1 MDESKFFTLT
11 ALSASTISFGQLNT
25 SKVFSYQKNGT
36 GSYQQVTSATTISLQ
51 EGEYARFYCPNTG
64 DTTFNTAGNGSSS
77 TWSIRATGAVKAS
90 GHITSLINE
99 NCPNTMGK
107 YCFYWLFMPSSTDNR
122 NDIVDASELIL
133 PTTTSEACYQDMFTR
148 CNIVHA
154 PKLPATSLAE
164 KSYYGMFS
172 GCIHLVDD
180 IILPATRLS
189 NNCYRSM
196 FKGCTSLPS
205 ANIYASQFLET
216 AYYRRDM
223 FRNCSNFNTLILPN
237 LINAPS
243 TSDTTWLISV
253 AATGTV
259 YQNAEATWDK
269 STASMGIP
277 KGWTVETYTTMYN
290 ISLFTT
296 NVLKC
301 TLSGGGLYS
310 SGDTV
315 TLTATPETGYMIR
328 EWYDNDTQ
336 QPIQVQGNSYT
347 FQATEDRNITV
358 RVSAIENPTIT
369 ANVSPQGLATIT
381 GGGTYDLGDT
391 VTLTVSNIDEN
402 YVFDEWYDNNA
413 QQPIQVQGYTYTF
426 TAEFDR
432 SITAKL
438 RALQN
443 SDYLTITAI
452 QDSSISFSQYGI
464 PTSVFYYQLNNGQ
477 FTQVTPSTI
486 IPLQEGDTVRFKGN
500 NESSFNTRNNGWRFN
515 VVGETTVSGH
525 ITALFN
531 ISHPNNISEYAFKE
545 LFKGCSGIKD
555 ASGLILPTVTAEGCF
570 YSMFSDCENMVHAP
584 QVLATTIERESCC
597 AMFYDCE
604 KLEDDVYLP
613 ATEIKY
619 DGARQMYHHC
629 ARITYAELGFS
640 NLANYACYGLFEFCY
655 YLQFIELTNLTTSPS
670 SENGNYQALGNWL
683 NYAGRTVNLVGF
695 INCLM
700 MKPQSATWNEQTNGM
715 HMSISENNNF
725 NTLVTNQTKCR
736 IKAHSNRTTTTFA
749 GTGVVLPNQTVKVR
763 ANSVNDNE
771 VLGWYDDDTH
781 QLIQST
787 GNTLT
792 FTATSDRNV
801 TAQLTTLPIYT
812 VSAISIPEGALITE
826 GVGQYEQ
833 GAKVTISA
841 RIVNPK
847 EYKFD
852 HLSVTPVG
860 PGRPNVAEFT
870 LTGDTTVNC
879 YATQVITIPIAYSDK
894 PTAIEAIDLDNDN
907 TPCTLWTDGNG
918 YVTGATIDVNHR
930 LQISA
935 YTDYNNYYKN
945 TVEGITLNGEQYG
958 DTVAITATTEA
969 TANTIT
975 VNAHQTKVYI
985 PVANPE
991 GITITGEGYYD
1002 LGSKVTLNVS
1012 KTEVGYTFLHWDNDK
1027 TTKEIHFFAKL
1038 EDDNVV
1044 RTVVSRYRQPLRI
1057 TNTSG
1062 YPIHLYFGKY
1072 ICFFPMY
1079 YRRERSGQWQ
1089 PLPQLEYEGD
1099 NYHQPSGYLYPYIV
1113 LEDGE
1118 YVEFYGEKGL
1128 NKNVYPDDVRLPE
1141 EVNPYH
1147 PHLPTM
1153 VKGDYDLQ
1161 EGGKYCY
1168 GINGLFSR
1176 DFGFYSEGKYKVSG
1190 YLTSLFDLNCPDYV
1204 PDTTN
1209 FGSLFSTPR
1218 FLRLPIGGIE
1228 TPHIQIR
1235 QNAIDDASELILPK
1249 NVNDTGEDST
1259 VFYSDYPG
1267 TYSHM
1272 FENSKLRLPPSLPA
1286 MELEQSCYKS
1296 MFLNCD
1302 QLETSPTLPA
1312 KNTKEYSYA
1321 GMFGNCSGLTQ
1332 IESYADNIDSYDDQ
1346 WGHYDTEGWTAKY
1359 EIDWQGGNMPTWVPV
1374 TEYDP
1379 ETYHRNLISSVPSAG
1394 TFVYSENAE
1403 WDDSTR
1409 DTRTIPYDWN
1419 GVPRNIVHVI
1429 VKTEPK
1435 YTGEVYGEGVYESG
1449 ATITVGVR
1457 EIGNGYKFNSWNYN
1471 NSTQKELTLT
1481 VTEDMELIA
1490 YMSDGHIQ
1498 QGELGLDGLFIDGQ
1512 RVDEFNDMDV
1522 SMTYQ
1527 SRHTSSP
1534 EAVRSNFSKT
1544 VTLPGTP
1551 NNNNIFGNLYNPNAT
1566 LTNFNPRE
1574 RVEFKLYRNSEIVE
1588 KGYIT
1593 LDEIVTDKDGNI
1605 TYNVTLYGGLGD
1617 FFYSLQYDENGDE
1630 LTLDLLSYPLTME
1643 NNHIVCFWDF
1653 EHIKQGWEK
1662 LKLPFDKND
1671 RTPENY
1677 IVACPTYGG
1686 FGDDMDN
1693 NKAILLSKWY
1703 NGPDDEYGWNFWNGP
1718 VVTDYT
1724 PDQGEHFYC
1733 DRNGW
1738 IGVEA
1743 QREMSEWET
1752 RDLRSS
1758 QQRPAIRTKLIFDA
1772 ICDPVNNGG
1781 YTVELSQSLSAD
1793 TYLNDSWIVC
1803 DRLDFDNGDSNLNP
1817 IIVKSY
1823 KDRVITAT
1831 VAPAVQ
1837 MTEDEDVFDLSG
1849 MSNVH
1854 LQLCAY
1860 PMMYVENTQHVLQDS
1875 VREIFTA
1882 METRAYARDSENN
1895 LIMRYTPVYSTVL
1908 KHYVEGDEYTST
1920 QYHVFDQV
1928 YVANA
1933 YVFWLTDNYGHKSN
1947 VQVLMNHLIKDGFW
1961 VIEDEYKE
1969 YIAQWANVSTNQV
1982 TIHNVPIKKRKN
1994 ARGDVWFVTEDV
2006 MPLTIDLPSESD
2018 VKVQYHSE
2026 VIAIP
2031 FAITRNGKKYNL
2043 SDCMYYNKTT
2053 PDFSVDTT
2061 GQLPSWDWNKDEI
2074 NRRAL
2079 TEWKVNVEQPRY
2091 DLWTIE
2097 DEQQDYEQFTAWMWD
2112 TFYIS
2117 TGDNTQD
2124 DNFGSSYQAWQPIKY
2139 LDTWYEPIEDKDNEG
2154 AENGF
2159 YEGQLQSVQSTA
2171 VTKELLF
2178 GRMGTAYNFLMTLSK
2193 LLSLR
2198 FRMDKDDKKVYIER
2212 VFEYY
2217 KDNTIDITDRVDY
2230 SKEIKVIP
2238 NVTEYKYL
2246 DYTLES
2252 PEDLYINKLY
2262 NTKYHKP
2269 YGGYKFN
2276 TGINLSN
2283 DTNKIFES
2291 SPFNSTAE
2299 YNMKSPYFFINE
2311 RVPQPYLLPY
2321 VQQTLYL
2328 DEAGSTSSSQVQ
2340 TLERNGYSSIYRLNQ
2355 IEGPTLL
2362 CMYDKEY
2369 KAVDTN
2375 MVLAFFNGFTPW
2387 KCIVSDN
2394 IKAMNELQNKNCVM
2408 SMYMH
2413 FADDITDVVAVSV
2426 AQQGFVPYL
2435 DGYIYGKPSTK
2446 TDSTERIAALM
2457 EDIPQFITTSN
2468 GKSTLISEPEH
2479 PFTEVGE
2486 CIYPQYHMWSEDMYD
2501 RNGKKVELYM
2511 RMPKDIKPDEML
2523 RNFIYWQNSIWV
2535 LESIEDYDI
2544 AKPDTVKVTLIKV
2557 RNKTN
2562 YLLNED

>member
-1 MDESKFFTLT
+1 MFESYT
-11 ALSASTISFGQLNT
+11 A
-25 SKVFSYQKNGT
+25 
-36 GSYQQVTSATTISLQ
+36 
-51 EGEYARFYCPNTG
+51 
-64 DTTFNTAGNGSSS
+64 
-77 TWSIRATGAVKAS
+77 
-90 GHITSLINE
+90 
-99 NCPNTMGK
+99 
-107 YCFYWLFMPSSTDNR
+107 
-122 NDIVDASELIL
+122 ASEDF
-133 PTTTSEACYQDMFTR
+133 EQY
-148 CNIVHA
+148 
-154 PKLPATSLAE
+154 
-164 KSYYGMFS
+164 S
-172 GCIHLVDD
+172 GPLLLNKI
-180 IILPATRLS
+180 
-189 NNCYRSM
+189 N
-196 FKGCTSLPS
+196 
-205 ANIYASQFLET
+205 
-216 AYYRRDM
+216 
-223 FRNCSNFNTLILPN
+223 LPN
-237 LINAPS
+237 LINAPTYKGNS
-243 TSDTTWLISV
+243 GDVFYNWLN
-253 AATGTV
+253 GTAEYGV
-259 YQNAEATWDK
+259 IYQNQNATWDK
-269 STASMGIP
+269 NTQSMYIP
-277 KGWTVETYTTMYN
+277 KKWVVTKNNDKCAVNVTSNSPDNVTISGTGIYTTG
-290 ISLFTT
+290 S
-296 NVLKC
+296 
-301 TLSGGGLYS
+301 
-310 SGDTV
+310 TV
-315 TLTATPETGYMIR
+315 TITATPRTGYEIT
-328 EWYDNDTQ
+328 EWYDNDAQ

-347 FQATEDRNITV
+347 FQATEDRSITV
-358 RVSAIENPTIT
+358 RLVEDETVTIT
-369 ANVSPQGLATIT
+369 ANALPQGIATIT
-381 GGGTYDLGDT
+381 GGGTYYVGDT
-391 VTLTVSNIDEN
+391 VTLIANNADLYDIEWSNGQTGDTISFTATTDETYTATYIKTRTLITGSTIQSGLTIEGLGVYNIGDTVTLNIKGKIPSLKIFDKWSVQYDNVQDPVYYEERKTTFIATVNNGEVTMLLKDGFDEN
-402 YVFDEWYDNNA
+402 KDYFTVEVEMEEGSESLYCNLRQFWLGDDVHTLDLWYNVDNNGWQSANRNTIITLSHRESPKHTVKFAGKPSDGYTVGNQCSGTTDFSDSWIYKYYQTNDESWIESLTSLSGHWDLQEEELDGNGDLAIRPIFRIHPYDYTSGDYKIKVRLKGKLVSLINSNCYDDDEGDFRNLFASIDYWYDNYELD
-413 QQPIQVQGYTYTF
+413 V
-426 TAEFDR
+426 
-432 SITAKL
+432 SKL
-438 RALQN
+438 IFPKNSLY
-443 SDYLTITAI
+443 SDYTGMFAYTKCL
-452 QDSSISFSQYGI
+452 
-464 PTSVFYYQLNNGQ
+464 
-477 FTQVTPSTI
+477 
-486 IPLQEGDTVRFKGN
+486 
-500 NESSFNTRNNGWRFN
+500 
-515 VVGETTVSGH
+515 
-525 ITALFN
+525 
-531 ISHPNNISEYAFKE
+531 
-545 LFKGCSGIKD
+545 KD
-555 ASGLILPTVTAEGCF
+555 ASKLKLPSNAVPGGFE
-570 YSMFSDCENMVHAP
+570 YMF
-584 QVLATTIERESCC
+584 
-597 AMFYDCE
+597 
-604 KLEDDVYLP
+604 
-613 ATEIKY
+613 
-619 DGARQMYHHC
+619 AR
-629 ARITYAELGFS
+629 S
-640 NLANYACYGLFEFCY
+640 
-655 YLQFIELTNLTTSPS
+655 
-670 SENGNYQALGNWL
+670 
-683 NYAGRTVNLVGF
+683 
-695 INCLM
+695 
-700 MKPQSATWNEQTNGM
+700 
-715 HMSISENNNF
+715 
-725 NTLVTNQTKCR
+725 
-736 IKAHSNRTTTTFA
+736 
-749 GTGVVLPNQTVKVR
+749 
-763 ANSVNDNE
+763 
-771 VLGWYDDDTH
+771 
-781 QLIQST
+781 
-787 GNTLT
+787 
-792 FTATSDRNV
+792 
-801 TAQLTTLPIYT
+801 
-812 VSAISIPEGALITE
+812 
-826 GVGQYEQ
+826 
-833 GAKVTISA
+833 
-841 RIVNPK
+841 
-847 EYKFD
+847 
-852 HLSVTPVG
+852 
-860 PGRPNVAEFT
+860 
-870 LTGDTTVNC
+870 
-879 YATQVITIPIAYSDK
+879 
-894 PTAIEAIDLDNDN
+894 
-907 TPCTLWTDGNG
+907 
-918 YVTGATIDVNHR
+918 
-930 LQISA
+930 
-935 YTDYNNYYKN
+935 
-945 TVEGITLNGEQYG
+945 
-958 DTVAITATTEA
+958 
-969 TANTIT
+969 
-975 VNAHQTKVYI
+975 
-985 PVANPE
+985 
-991 GITITGEGYYD
+991 
-1002 LGSKVTLNVS
+1002 
-1012 KTEVGYTFLHWDNDK
+1012 
-1027 TTKEIHFFAKL
+1027 
-1038 EDDNVV
+1038 
-1044 RTVVSRYRQPLRI
+1044 
-1057 TNTSG
+1057 
-1062 YPIHLYFGKY
+1062 
-1072 ICFFPMY
+1072 
-1079 YRRERSGQWQ
+1079 
-1089 PLPQLEYEGD
+1089 
-1099 NYHQPSGYLYPYIV
+1099 
-1113 LEDGE
+1113 
-1118 YVEFYGEKGL
+1118 
-1128 NKNVYPDDVRLPE
+1128 
-1141 EVNPYH
+1141 
-1147 PHLPTM
+1147 
-1153 VKGDYDLQ
+1153 DLQ
-1161 EGGKYCY
+1161 
-1168 GINGLFSR
+1168 
-1176 DFGFYSEGKYKVSG
+1176 V
-1190 YLTSLFDLNCPDYV
+1190 
-1204 PDTTN
+1204 
-1209 FGSLFSTPR
+1209 
-1218 FLRLPIGGIE
+1218 
-1228 TPHIQIR
+1228 
-1235 QNAIDDASELILPK
+1235 
-1249 NVNDTGEDST
+1249 
-1259 VFYSDYPG
+1259 
-1267 TYSHM
+1267 
-1272 FENSKLRLPPSLPA
+1272 
-1286 MELEQSCYKS
+1286 
-1296 MFLNCD
+1296 
-1302 QLETSPTLPA
+1302 SPTLKPTQLTEDTY
-1312 KNTKEYSYA
+1312 KD
-1321 GMFGNCSGLTQ
+1321 MFYGCNNLDTVKTQQLTEMDAYNQ
-1332 IESYADNIDSYDDQ
+1332 AEWLADVAE
-1346 WGHYDTEGWTAKY
+1346 EGTIYFNKSIHW
-1359 EIDWQGGNMPTWVPV
+1359 
-1374 TEYDP
+1374 DP
-1379 ETYHRNLISSVPSAG
+1379 EIYRGAATDEEGELIYGYPVK
-1394 TFVYSENAE
+1394 
-1403 WDDSTR
+1403 
-1409 DTRTIPYDWN
+1409 WN
-1419 GVPRNIVHVI
+1419 
-1429 VKTEPK
+1429 
-1435 YTGEVYGEGVYESG
+1435 YAY
-1449 ATITVGVR
+1449 
-1457 EIGNGYKFNSWNYN
+1457 IGN
-1471 NSTQKELTLT
+1471 T
-1481 VTEDMELIA
+1481 
-1490 YMSDGHIQ
+1490 

-1724 PDQGEHFYC
+1724 PDQGEHFYS

-1837 MTEDEDVFDLSG
+1837 MTEDEDEFDLSG

-1882 METRAYARDSENN
+1882 METRAYARDSEDN

-1908 KHYVEGDEYTST
+1908 KHYIEGDEYTST

-1969 YIAQWANVSTNQV
+1969 YIAQWANVNTNQV
-1982 TIHNVPIKKRKN
+1982 TIHNVPIKKRRN

-2031 FAITRNGKKYNL
+2031 FAITKSGKKYNL

-2074 NRRAL
+2074 NRRVL

-2097 DEQQDYEQFTAWMWD
+2097 DEQQDYEQFTAWRWD

-2124 DNFGSSYQAWQPIKY
+2124 DNFGSSYQAWQPIRY

-2283 DTNKIFES
+2283 DTNEIFES

-2413 FADDITDVVAVSV
+2413 FADDISDVVAVSP

-2557 RNKTN
+2557 RNKGN